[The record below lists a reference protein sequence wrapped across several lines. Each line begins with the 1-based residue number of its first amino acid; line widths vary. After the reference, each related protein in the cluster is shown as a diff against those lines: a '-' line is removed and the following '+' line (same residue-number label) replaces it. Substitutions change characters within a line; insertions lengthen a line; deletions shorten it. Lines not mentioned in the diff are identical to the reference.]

1 MADYIECK
9 GRACIKI
16 WKDLV
21 EEEIRGKVN
30 SFYLEKLRD
39 SANDLDYYFDLL
51 NLQFI
56 KYSEYP
62 STREKIFENTIAHMQ
77 RHFGEI
83 EECLKD
89 DDQNRF

>member
-21 EEEIRGKVN
+21 EEEIR
-30 SFYLEKLRD
+30 
-39 SANDLDYYFDLL
+39 ANDLDYYFDLL